1 MEPYGVLTLQL
12 LVVVSGTLALGWWLR
27 HQLPVR
33 WRTWGWGALAFVA
46 SQAARLPLLV
56 AITFMSRPYFTGTSP
71 ELLFWINF
79 ALLTGTSGLF
89 EETARYV
96 VLRWLAKDARRWTDA
111 VMFGAGHGG
120 IEAILIAAI
129 GFGTSLVLLLAGD
142 TLLSQLQASAPD
154 QAAALAA
161 QINGLRGIQ
170 WWTPLPGVWE
180 RVLAITVHIA
190 LSILVVRAVRERKL
204 WCWALAVLYHAVVNG
219 VALLGLRY
227 GGLLG
232 TELGLTAVT
241 ALAVY
246 LIVRTRRL
254 EGSGA
259 NSHALA
265 TGPYLTNSDSA
276 THKVR
281 LVLIKLRRTVGDG
294 QTLTN
299 GQAVG

>member
-1 MEPYGVLTLQL
+1 MGPYGVLTLQL

-33 WRTWGWGALAFVA
+33 WQTWGWGALAFVA

-204 WCWALAVLYHAVVNG
+204 WWWALAVLYHAVVNG

-265 TGPYLTNSDSA
+265 TRPVSD
-276 THKVR
+276 
-281 LVLIKLRRTVGDG
+281 
-294 QTLTN
+294 Q
-299 GQAVG
+299 Q